1 MDRSYIVLMFV
12 LLYVA
17 LGFVVYSSLKDSDMF
32 HIGGDKNYYPS
43 E

>member
-17 LGFVVYSSLKDSDMF
+17 LGFVVYSSLKDSNIFNVNDS
-32 HIGGDKNYYPS
+32 IKYCPA